1 MGGAGA
7 GWYAGGME
15 LLRAGVGVSVLTGAG
30 PLALSQ
36 IVGIGRNYADH
47 AKEQGAAVPDAP
59 MVFTKNVASACL
71 NGDEIVVPKAC
82 QDREQVDFEGEL
94 AVVIGRAARDVP
106 RERAFEYVLGYC
118 AANDVSARWWQKSG
132 SGGQFWRGKSFDTFC
147 PLGPRVV
154 PAAEVGDPGK
164 LKLVTKVNGV
174 VMQDGHT
181 GDMIFPVDVL
191 ISELSRGLTLAA
203 GTVILT
209 GTPSGVGMARTP
221 PVWLKD
227 GDEVEV
233 MVEKVGAVKNRV
245 RFEK

>member
-1 MGGAGA
+1 MHLIRHGATSGVAIAGA
-7 GWYAGGME
+7 GLQGA
-15 LLRAGVGVSVLTGAG
+15 VLPVT
-30 PLALSQ
+30 Q
-36 IVGIGRNYADH
+36 IVGIGRNYAEH
-47 AKEQGAAVPDAP
+47 AKEQGAAIPDAP
-59 MVFTKNVASACL
+59 MVFTKNAAAACL

-164 LKLVTKVNGV
+164 LKVMTKVNGV
-174 VMQDGHT
+174 VMQDGTT

-191 ISELSRGLTLAA
+191 ISELSRGLTLVA
-203 GTVILT
+203 GTVILP

-233 MVEKVGAVKNRV
+233 MVEKVGAVRNRV
-245 RFEK
+245 RFEA